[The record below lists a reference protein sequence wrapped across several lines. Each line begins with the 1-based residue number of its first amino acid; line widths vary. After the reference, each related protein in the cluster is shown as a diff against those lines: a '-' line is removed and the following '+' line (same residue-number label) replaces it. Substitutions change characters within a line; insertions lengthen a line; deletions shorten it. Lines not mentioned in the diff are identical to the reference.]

1 MFQHQFN
8 KTLKRRKKRD
18 WKSKT
23 LYFKTIKETI
33 QNKIY

>member
-8 KTLKRRKKRD
+8 KTFKKKEERN

-23 LYFKTIKETI
+23 QMYFKTIKETI
-33 QNKIY
+33 